1 MITYLDCNAS
11 SPIEPEVLD
20 LVVHWLARP
29 GNAASRTHEYGV
41 EAQRAVQAARDQ
53 VAAVVKAERN
63 EVVFTSGATEA
74 NNLALLGLH
83 AEGLRTGRKHVVTT
97 AIEHK
102 AVLEPI
108 RWLQEHGFT
117 ATYVQPDAT
126 GKIHADQVLDAVQAD
141 TLLVSVMHANNET
154 GVILPIAA
162 IAEGLAGH
170 DAYFHVDAA
179 QGFGKDLP
187 PLQHP
192 RLDLISISGHK
203 IYAPQGIGALIA
215 RRRQWK
221 RPPLAPLAYG
231 GGHEQGLRPGTLP
244 VALIAGL
251 GLAAELA
258 VRDAGPRRKTN
269 AAMRAQAKQA
279 LAAFDAQYPFEAG
292 PTLAHVLSL
301 RIPGV
306 DSEALML
313 AARGTAALSNGS
325 ACNSQAYEA
334 SHVLTATGMREPELE
349 EVIRLSWSH
358 LTPAFD
364 WTQFCEALLPIWQ
377 ARTDAATS

>member
-1 MITYLDCNAS
+1 MMTYLDCNAS

-41 EAQRAVQAARDQ
+41 EAQRAVQTARDQ

-63 EVVFTSGATEA
+63 EVIFTSGATEA

-108 RWLQEHGFT
+108 RWLEEHGFT
-117 ATYVQPDAT
+117 ATYVLPDAA
-126 GKIHADQVLDAVQAD
+126 GQIRADQVLDAVQDD

-154 GVILPIAA
+154 GVILPIGA
-162 IAEGLAGH
+162 IADGLGGH
-170 DAYFHVDAA
+170 EAYLHTDAA

-187 PLQHP
+187 TLQHP

-215 RRRQWK
+215 RRRQWQ
-221 RPPLAPLAYG
+221 RPPLTPLAYG

-251 GLAAELA
+251 GRAAEMA
-258 VRDAGPRRKTN
+258 VRDQEQRRQCN
-269 AAMRAQAKQA
+269 LRHRVAAQAA
-279 LAAFDAQYPFEAG
+279 LQTLGADYPFEG
-292 PTLAHVLSL
+292 GSTLPHVLSV
-301 RIPGV
+301 RFPGV
-306 DSEALML
+306 DSEAVML
-313 AARGTAALSNGS
+313 ALRGVAALSNGS
-325 ACNSQAYEA
+325 ACNSQSYEA
-334 SHVLTATGMREPELE
+334 SHVLSASGMREPELDE
-349 EVIRLSWSH
+349 MIRISWSH
-358 LTPAFD
+358 LTPQTD
-364 WTQFCEALLPIWQ
+364 WNNL
-377 ARTDAATS
+377 AAVISPLRQVSRKN

>member
-1 MITYLDCNAS
+1 MMTYLDCNAS
-11 SPIEPEVLD
+11 APIEPEVLD
-20 LVVHWLARP
+20 LVVYWLARP

-41 EAQRAVQAARDQ
+41 EAQRAVQTARDQ

-63 EVVFTSGATEA
+63 EVIFTSGATEA

-108 RWLQEHGFT
+108 RWLEDRGFSV
-117 ATYVQPDAT
+117 TYVQPDAT
-126 GKIHADQVLDAVQAD
+126 GQIHADQVLNAVQDD
-141 TLLVSVMHANNET
+141 TLVVSVMHTNNET

-162 IAEGLAGH
+162 IADGLCGH
-170 DAYFHVDAA
+170 HAYLHTDAA

-187 PLQHP
+187 ALQHP

-221 RPPLAPLAYG
+221 RPPLTPLSYG

-251 GLAAELA
+251 GRAAEMA
-258 VRDAGPRRKTN
+258 VRDSEQRLQSNLRFR
-269 AAMRAQAKQA
+269 AAAKAA
-279 LAAFDAQYPFEAG
+279 LKPLGAQYPFENG
-292 PTLAHVLSL
+292 PTLPHVLSV
-301 RIPGV
+301 RFPGL

-313 AARGTAALSNGS
+313 ALRGTAAVSNGS

-334 SHVLTATGMREPELE
+334 SHVLIAAGMHPPDLDEM
-349 EVIRLSWSH
+349 IRISWSH
-358 LTPAFD
+358 LTPDVAWPLFV
-364 WTQFCEALLPIWQ
+364 EALLPLSQ
-377 ARTDAATS
+377 AHGSATIE

>member
-1 MITYLDCNAS
+1 MSTYLDCNAS
-11 SPIEPEVLD
+11 SPIEPVVLE
-20 LVVHWLARP
+20 LVVDWLGRP

-41 EAQRAVQAARDQ
+41 EAQRAVQLARDQ
-53 VAAVVKAERN
+53 VAAVIGCQRS
-63 EVVFTSGATEA
+63 EVIFTSGATEA
-74 NNLALLGLH
+74 NNLALLGLYE
-83 AEGLRTGRKHVVTT
+83 EGLRTGRKHVVTT

-108 RWLQEHGFT
+108 RWLEERGFV
-117 ATYVQPDAT
+117 ATYLSPDVGGQICA
-126 GKIHADQVLDAVQAD
+126 AQVLAAVRPD

-154 GVILPIAA
+154 GVVLPIAA
-162 IAEGLAGH
+162 IADGLAGCETYLH
-170 DAYFHVDAA
+170 TDAA

-187 PLQHP
+187 ALQHP

-251 GLAAELA
+251 GLAAEMA
-258 VRDAGPRRKTN
+258 VSDQVRRRQIN
-269 AAMRAQAKQA
+269 LRYRAQAKEA
-279 LAAFDAQYPFEAG
+279 LGELDAQYPFESG
-292 PTLAHVLSL
+292 PTLPHVLSL
-301 RIPGV
+301 RIPGI

-313 AARGTAALSNGS
+313 ALRGTAALSNGS

-334 SHVLTATGMREPELE
+334 SHVLAATGMREPDLDEM
-349 EVIRLSWSH
+349 IRISWSH
-358 LTPAFD
+358 LTPSVD
-364 WTQFCEALLPIWQ
+364 WAQFVLALSPLAHPRKN
-377 ARTDAATS
+377 A

>member
-41 EAQRAVQAARDQ
+41 EAQRAVQIAREQ

-108 RWLQEHGFT
+108 RWLEGHGFT

-126 GKIHADQVLDAVQAD
+126 GQISAELVLDAVQDD
-141 TLLVSVMHANNET
+141 TLVVSVMQANNET

-162 IAEGLAGH
+162 IADGLAGH
-170 DAYFHVDAA
+170 EAYLHTDAA
-179 QGFGKDLP
+179 QGFGKVLEG
-187 PLQHP
+187 LMHP
-192 RLDLISISGHK
+192 RVDLISVSGHK

-215 RRRQWK
+215 RRRQWQ
-221 RPPLAPLAYG
+221 RAPLTPILYG

-258 VRDAGPRRKTN
+258 VRNHAQRKKFHLHT
-269 AAMRAQAKQA
+269 RA
-279 LAAFDAQYPFEAG
+279 LAKAALAPLRAQYPFEHG
-292 PTLAHVLSL
+292 STLGHVLSV
-301 RIPGV
+301 RFPGV
-306 DSEALML
+306 DSEAVML
-313 AARGTAALSNGS
+313 ALRDIAALSNGS

-334 SHVLTATGMREPELE
+334 SHVLTAAGMREPELDQM
-349 EVIRLSWSH
+349 IRISWSH
-358 LTPAFD
+358 HIGEIDWAAIVAAITP
-364 WTQFCEALLPIWQ
+364 LQ
-377 ARTDAATS
+377 AVQGTG